1 MSEAGV
7 KALRYAEDNL
17 GVHQVWLDAQAA
29 REKLDSLLTLLSES
43 RDHKRDL
50 ELQLHDR
57 EMQVASDEYGK
68 HPDMAQTRMDK
79 HLKQALSQD
88 AGWRAFRAEI
98 SRMTGEIEGLEYDK
112 AVIETDI
119 KIAVARLQELG
130 GYLQFLAAIKQADNS
145 NHSKKPEN
153 TA

>member
-1 MSEAGV
+1 MSSGL
-7 KALRYAEDNL
+7 KALKYAEDNL
-17 GVHQVWLDAQAA
+17 GVHRVHEEAVAYRNGLD
-29 REKLDSLLTLLSES
+29 EVLTELSDS

-57 EMQVASDEYGK
+57 EMQVAAAEYGK

-88 AGWRAFRAEI
+88 AGWRELRNAI
-98 SRMTGEIEGLEYDK
+98 SKVTGKIEGLDYDR
-112 AVIETDI
+112 AILEADI

-130 GYLQFLAAIKQADNS
+130 GYLTYLAAIKQAENS
-145 NHSKKPEN
+145 YNSSQTGSP
-153 TA
+153 T